1 MYAAVFTWLDD
12 HKRII
17 IITVACLII
26 LGAAFLAGYLTGQ
39 RTSLPDNRSGANAVR
54 EQLNQATSNQ
64 QQLTDG
70 IDHAAATAGEVTA
83 GIDRGQEEVGAA
95 GATAQRIEAGQSE
108 AAGLISDSQQ
118 ILANIRARGK
128 TNTIAR

>member
-1 MYAAVFTWLDD
+1 MYAALLSWLSN

-54 EQLNQATSNQ
+54 EQLNQAVSNQ

-95 GATAQRIEAGQSE
+95 GATAGRLEAGQSE
-108 AAGLISDSQQ
+108 AERLISDCQQ
-118 ILANIRARGK
+118 ILRGVRSRGEAD
-128 TNTIAR
+128 TFTH

>member
-1 MYAAVFTWLDD
+1 MYAELLSWFND

-26 LGAAFLAGYLTGQ
+26 LGAAFMAGYYFGG
-39 RTSLPDNRSGANAVR
+39 RANVPDNGNGANAVR
-54 EQLNQATSNQ
+54 EQLNQAVSNQ

-95 GATAQRIEAGQSE
+95 GATAGRLEAGQSE
-108 AAGLISDSQQ
+108 AERLISDCQQ
-118 ILANIRARGK
+118 ILRGVRSRGEAD
-128 TNTIAR
+128 TFTH

>member
-26 LGAAFLAGYLTGQ
+26 LGAAFVSGYYQGC
-39 RTSLPDNRSGANAVR
+39 RTNVPDNGNGANAVR
-54 EQLNQATSNQ
+54 EQLNQAVSNQ

-83 GIDRGQEEVGAA
+83 GIDRGQAEVGAA
-95 GATAQRIEAGQSE
+95 GATAGRLEAGQSE
-108 AAGLISDSQQ
+108 AERLISDCQQ
-118 ILANIRARGK
+118 ILRGVRSRGEAD
-128 TNTIAR
+128 TFTH